1 MVRPAVRAAVS
12 EGAGQSTDVMQSR
25 MGPREGSHA
34 QMPRTFRLSFLR
46 IEVRLTAV
54 MPNRAQVTHPPANML
69 VTIIGM
75 DMLKVGMSEKVM

>member
-1 MVRPAVRAAVS
+1 MRAAVS
-12 EGAGQSTDVMQSR
+12 EGAGQSIDVMQSR

-54 MPNRAQVTHPPANML
+54 MPNRAQVTHPLPKMMEKIIAML
-69 VTIIGM
+69 GKV
-75 DMLKVGMSEKVM
+75 KVGMSEKAM

>member
-1 MVRPAVRAAVS
+1 
-12 EGAGQSTDVMQSR
+12 
-25 MGPREGSHA
+25 
-34 QMPRTFRLSFLR
+34 MPRTFRLSFLR

-75 DMLKVGMSEKVM
+75 DMSEKVGMSEKAM